1 MKVNEIFCSVQ
12 GEGHHTGK
20 AAVFLRFSGCNM
32 KCSFCDTRH
41 ESFTE
46 MTEDEILEAV
56 CCFKPRHIVITGGE
70 PAMQLSASLTDKLH
84 EAGFYIQIE
93 TNGSLALPKECKID
107 WVSCSPKGKPDSIAI
122 GQINELKL
130 LYWGQDISE
139 WEEQDLLS
147 DKKTSG
153 CELRLQ
159 PLDSGDEK
167 RNKEILLQT
176 FAYIID
182 HPQWA
187 LSLQTHKLIGVR

>member
-1 MKVNEIFCSVQ
+1 
-12 GEGHHTGK
+12 
-20 AAVFLRFSGCNM
+20 
-32 KCSFCDTRH
+32 
-41 ESFTE
+41 
-46 MTEDEILEAV
+46 
-56 CCFKPRHIVITGGE
+56 
-70 PAMQLSASLTDKLH
+70 MQLSASLTDKLH
-84 EAGFYIQIE
+84 KAGFYIQME
-93 TNGSLALPKECKID
+93 TNGSLALPKDCKVD
-107 WVSCSPKGKPDSIAI
+107 WISCSPKGRPDSIAI

-139 WEEQDLLS
+139 WEEQLL
-147 DKKTSG
+147 DKKSSG

-167 RNKEILLQT
+167 RNKEILSQT